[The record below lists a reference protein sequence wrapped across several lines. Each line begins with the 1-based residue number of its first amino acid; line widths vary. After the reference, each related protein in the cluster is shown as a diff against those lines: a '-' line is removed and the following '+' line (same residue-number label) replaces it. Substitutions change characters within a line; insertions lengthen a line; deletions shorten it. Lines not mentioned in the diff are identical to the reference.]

1 MQLQD
6 ANGALNMMTRGLRVL
21 TLVALCACSGS
32 FDERVHEEFHQTLPA
47 GAAPAVR
54 VDNIAGSVRI
64 DGWAKPDV
72 DVHAT
77 KYGYDAQELRSIT
90 IGIRNEGG
98 AISIAT
104 NYGGGMHR
112 GGVRYRIA
120 VPENASLNVSNVAG
134 TVDVA
139 GVRGDVTVQTQA
151 GTVVA
156 DLGTVRS
163 NRSVNLTATTGAIRV
178 TVARDSDA
186 SVEAQSTVGAFS
198 SDIPGISASRE
209 NVVGARAAGKIGS
222 GSAQIRLNTTTGAIA
237 LRF

>member
-1 MQLQD
+1 M
-6 ANGALNMMTRGLRVL
+6 RGFWVPPLL
-21 TLVALCACSGS
+21 ALCACSGS
-32 FDERVHEEFHQTLPA
+32 FDERVHEEFHQTLSA
-47 GAAPAVR
+47 GTAPAVR
-54 VDNIAGSVRI
+54 IDNIAGSVRVE
-64 DGWAKPDV
+64 GWAKPDV

-90 IGIRNEGG
+90 IGIRNEGS

-112 GGVRYRIA
+112 GGVRYRID

-134 TVDVA
+134 TVNVA

-151 GTVVA
+151 GTIVA
-156 DLGTVRS
+156 DLGTVRAD
-163 NRSVNLTATTGAIRV
+163 RSVDLAATTGAI
-178 TVARDSDA
+178 TLTIARDSDA

-198 SDIPGISASRE
+198 SDAPGISANRE
-209 NVVGARAAGKIGS
+209 NVVGVRAAGKIGS
-222 GSAQIRLNTTTGAIA
+222 GSARIRLGTTTGAIA

>member
-1 MQLQD
+1 
-6 ANGALNMMTRGLRVL
+6 MTRGFWVL
-21 TLVALCACSGS
+21 ALVALCACGGS
-32 FDERVHEEFHQTLPA
+32 FDERVHEEFHQTLSA
-47 GAAPAVR
+47 GTAPAVH

-72 DVHAT
+72 DIHAT
-77 KYGYDAQELRSIT
+77 KYGYDARELRSVT
-90 IGIRNEGG
+90 VGIRNEGG

-104 NYGGGMHR
+104 NYDGGMHR
-112 GGVRYRIA
+112 GGVRYRID

-151 GTVVA
+151 GTIVA
-156 DLGTVRS
+156 GLGTVRS
-163 NRSVNLTATTGAIRV
+163 NRSVNLTATTGAIAL
-178 TVARDSDA
+178 TIARDSDA

-198 SDIPGISASRE
+198 SDVPGISASRE
-209 NVVGARAAGKIGS
+209 NVLGVRAAGKIGS
-222 GSAQIRLNTTTGAIA
+222 GSAQIRLSTTTGAIA